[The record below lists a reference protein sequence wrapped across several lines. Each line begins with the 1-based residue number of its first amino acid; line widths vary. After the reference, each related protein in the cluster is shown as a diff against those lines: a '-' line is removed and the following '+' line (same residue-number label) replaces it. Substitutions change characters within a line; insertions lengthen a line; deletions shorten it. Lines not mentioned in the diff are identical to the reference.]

1 MPAGVSAWTPLAN
14 ITLGSAT
21 NSVTFSS
28 ISQSYKDLRLV
39 ISGGIP
45 SDNASF
51 RLNGDAASV
60 CRGVTIEGNGSSA
73 ASATFG
79 NTGLGYFGFSYI
91 LWYSSSGVVVTM
103 DLLDYSATDKH
114 KTILTRGNNSA
125 NAVNAVALRW
135 PTTTAVTSI
144 RLDAN
149 GSNWSSGTSF
159 ALYGVSV

>member
-1 MPAGVSAWTPLAN
+1 MPSALKPLAN

-21 NSVTFSS
+21 NSITFSS
-28 ISQSYKDLRLV
+28 ISQSYRDLRLV

-45 SDNASF
+45 SDNATF
-51 RLNGDAASV
+51 RLNGDASSV
-60 CRGVTIEGNGSSA
+60 CSAVTLEADGSSIT
-73 ASATFG
+73 STTFS

-114 KTILTRGNNSA
+114 KTILTRGSNSA
-125 NAVNAVALRW
+125 RALNAVALRW

-149 GSNWSSGTSF
+149 GSNWSAGTTM
-159 ALYGVSV
+159 ALYGVSA

>member
-45 SDNASF
+45 SDNATF
-51 RLNGDAASV
+51 RLNGDASSV
-60 CRGVTIEGNGSSA
+60 CRGVTMEGSGS
-73 ASATFG
+73 ASSSTTFS
-79 NTGLGYFGFSYI
+79 NSGLGYFGFGVI
-91 LWYSSSGVVVTM
+91 LWYQSAGVVVTM

-114 KTILTRGNNSA
+114 KTILTRGNNSDRAA
-125 NAVNAVALRW
+125 NALALRW

-159 ALYGVSV
+159 ALYGVSA